1 MPSDDDE
8 DVSVKDETASGVPS
22 SAEKSSADT
31 LLAYSARFHPRG
43 GGRSP
48 QKGGEEKTAA
58 DASPAAAT
66 PNTGFL
72 FARYLSPNAMRDV
85 GDASDHNGTDPEQ
98 RDESADTVRATV
110 SRDSDSGLGTPTTRT
125 SLWRRLLL
133 WADVCAS
140 PTASARG

>member
-1 MPSDDDE
+1 MSRRPRRNPAIRLSL
-8 DVSVKDETASGVPS
+8 TQHAFTRG
-22 SAEKSSADT
+22 AE
-31 LLAYSARFHPRG
+31 
-43 GGRSP
+43 GRSP

-110 SRDSDSGLGTPTTRT
+110 SRDSDSGLGDSDDEDESVAEAT
-125 SLWRRLLL
+125 L